1 MKKIIFILIIM
12 LFVATP
18 ALAEDEYRIDRYE
31 EDYIINKYQDF
42 LISLPEGNREQWEEI
57 DQDMAIRMFILNY
70 EYENGEREKLKKY
83 NVCNFSFYDSISD
96 KTFKGCDGLD
106 QYFEYRKQNIK
117 LYKDTTGQGEYE
129 DALIEYYKYLE

>member
-1 MKKIIFILIIM
+1 MKTIVFILLIVLSITT
-12 LFVATP
+12 LS
-18 ALAEDEYRIDRYE
+18 LAEDEYRIDRYE
-31 EDYIINKYQDF
+31 EDHIMNKYEDF

-70 EYENGEREKLKKY
+70 ECENGEREKLKKY
-83 NVCNFSFYDSISD
+83 NVCNFSFYDSISG
-96 KTFKGCDGLD
+96 KTFEGCDGLD

-117 LYKDTTGQGEYE
+117 LYKDVTGQDEYE